1 MNAIVNKYLTGYKF
15 MPQMHSR
22 HPGFTYKS
30 CATFTKNKEKITNLK
45 KQVIQD
51 IFTKTNYIKLAFNMI

>member
-1 MNAIVNKYLTGYKF
+1 
-15 MPQMHSR
+15 MPQMHLR